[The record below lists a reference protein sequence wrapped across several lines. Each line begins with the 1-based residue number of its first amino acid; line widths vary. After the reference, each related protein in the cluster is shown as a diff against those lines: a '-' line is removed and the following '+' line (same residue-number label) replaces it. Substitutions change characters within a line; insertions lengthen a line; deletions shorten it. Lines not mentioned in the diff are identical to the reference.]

1 LSGPGIQPLASGTVC
16 QAFMLRY
23 LKISNLAIIDQVEVE
38 FREGFN
44 VVTGETG
51 AGKSVLVG
59 GLNLLLGGRFSP
71 ELIRTGEEE
80 AHVEGLFEIP
90 EGARFPKEFQSD
102 LNKAGELV
110 LSRRAFR
117 GGRSRCSVNGNLAPL
132 AVFGAVGRALVS
144 IFGQHEHHV
153 LLDPEEH
160 LEILDQAGLLHDA
173 RTRTSEACALWN
185 RARSDLAAS
194 SKKLEELERKEKE
207 NAEAIEE
214 LSTASLLPGEEE
226 ALTEERD
233 LLRNA
238 VQIREKAYEA
248 HHALYSRSGSLI
260 ASLGD
265 VKKMVEYLA
274 SANPRFSHL
283 RDHVTE
289 AVYQLEDV
297 ALELR
302 EIAEKF
308 HADPG
313 RLEPIEERLV
323 LIRRLKRKYG
333 KDLDGLISLTETM
346 AREVGSL
353 FEAKAAVKT
362 SVTRVEKSKDEYL
375 AAARNL
381 SAGRRKAA
389 EDLESAMNH
398 ELKELAMPHASFS
411 VIFQQMGEDSPVS
424 TGLEKVEFFLASNPG
439 EASRPLAKIASGGEL
454 SRIMLA
460 LKALQSDSRG
470 ASTVI
475 FDEVDAGIGGHTA
488 SAVGTRLTRVARA
501 QQVLCV
507 THLHQIAA
515 LADHHLSV
523 RKTVSGGRTRIEVK
537 ALDAEQ
543 RVEELTR
550 MLGAPAS
557 SESVKEHVR
566 GLMNQGIAEVTN

>member
-1 LSGPGIQPLASGTVC
+1 
-16 QAFMLRY
+16 MLRY
-23 LKISNLAIIDQVEVE
+23 LKVSNLAIIDQVEVE

-51 AGKSVLVG
+51 AGKSILVG
-59 GLNLLLGGRFSP
+59 ALNLLLGGRFST

-80 AHVEGLFEIP
+80 AQVEGLFEVP
-90 EGARFPKEFQSD
+90 KDSPFPKEIDSE
-102 LNKAGELV
+102 LNKSGELV
-110 LSRRAFR
+110 LSRRCFR
-117 GGRSRCSVNGNLAPL
+117 GGRSRCSVNGGLTPL
-132 AVFGAVGRALVS
+132 AVFGAVGRSLVS

-160 LEILDQAGLLHDA
+160 LEILDQSGHLCDA
-173 RTRTSEACALWN
+173 RKHISSACALWN
-185 RARSDLAAS
+185 RARSDLAAAQR
-194 SKKLEELERKEKE
+194 KLEDLERKEKE
-207 NAEAIEE
+207 NAEAIKE
-214 LSTASLLPGEEE
+214 LSAASLQPSEEE

-248 HHALYSRSGSLI
+248 HHHLYSKSGSLI

-265 VKKMVEYLA
+265 VKKAVEFLA
-274 SANPRFSHL
+274 SANPRFTHL
-283 RDHVTE
+283 RDHLTE

-302 EIAEKF
+302 EIADKF

-313 RLEPIEERLV
+313 RLELIEERLG

-333 KDLDGLISLTETM
+333 TDLDGLVSLAETM
-346 AREVGSL
+346 AREAGDLLEAETAVKRCVSSVEKTKGEYLTAARDLSTL
-353 FEAKAAVKT
+353 RRTAAKA
-362 SVTRVEKSKDEYL
+362 
-375 AAARNL
+375 
-381 SAGRRKAA
+381 
-389 EDLESAMNH
+389 LENAMKV
-398 ELKELAMPHASFS
+398 ELKELAMPHASFH
-411 VIFQQMGEDSPVS
+411 VTFQDIGEDVPTA

-439 EASRPLAKIASGGEL
+439 EAARPLAKIASGGEL

-460 LKALQSDSRG
+460 LKALQSDGRG
-470 ASTVI
+470 TSTVI

-488 SAVGTRLTRVARA
+488 SAVGTRLARVAQA

-515 LADHHLSV
+515 LANHHLSV
-523 RKTVSGGRTRIEVK
+523 RKSVTGGRTRIEVK
-537 ALDAEQ
+537 ALDQEE

-566 GLMNQGIAEVTN
+566 RLMNQGIAEVTN

>member
-1 LSGPGIQPLASGTVC
+1 
-16 QAFMLRY
+16 MLRY
-23 LKISNLAIIDQVEVE
+23 LKVSNLAIIDQVEVE

-51 AGKSVLVG
+51 AGKSVLIG
-59 GLNLLLGGRFSP
+59 ALSLLLGGRFSP

-80 AHVEGLFEIP
+80 AQVEGLFEIP
-90 EGARFPKEFQSD
+90 EGAPFPKEFDSD
-102 LNKAGELV
+102 LNQAGELV
-110 LSRRAFR
+110 LSRRVFR
-117 GGRSRCSVNGNLAPL
+117 GGRSRCSINGSLTPV

-160 LEILDQAGLLHDA
+160 LEILDQSGLLHDI
-173 RTRTSEACALWN
+173 RKRTSDTCALWN
-185 RARSDLAAS
+185 RARSDLAAAT
-194 SKKLEELERKEKE
+194 KELQDLERKEKE
-207 NAEAIEE
+207 NAEAIKE
-214 LSTASLLPGEEE
+214 LSAASLVSGEEE
-226 ALTEERD
+226 TLTEERD
-233 LLRNA
+233 VIRNA
-238 VQIREKAYEA
+238 VQIRERAYEA

-260 ASLGD
+260 EGLGD
-265 VKKMVEYLA
+265 VKKAVEYLA
-274 SANPRFSHL
+274 SANPRFSPL
-283 RDHVTE
+283 RDHLTE
-289 AVYQLEDV
+289 ALYQLEDV

-313 RLEPIEERLV
+313 RLELIEERLA

-333 KDLDGLISLTETM
+333 KDLDDLISLAEDM
-346 AREVGSL
+346 AREVENL
-353 FEAKAAVKT
+353 PEAKAAMKGFM
-362 SVTRVEKSKDEYL
+362 SSVEKSRDAYL

-389 EDLESAMNH
+389 KDLEGAMKT

-411 VIFQQMGEDSPVS
+411 VAFQEMGEDARLP

-439 EASRPLAKIASGGEL
+439 EAARPLAKIASGGEL

-460 LKALQSDSRG
+460 LKTLQSDGRG

-488 SAVGTRLTRVARA
+488 SAVGTRLARVARV

-515 LADHHLSV
+515 LADYHLSV
-523 RKTVSGGRTRIEVK
+523 RKSVSGGRTRIEVK
-537 ALDAEQ
+537 SLDREQ
-543 RVEELTR
+543 RVEELIR
-550 MLGAPAS
+550 MLGAPPS

-566 GLMNQGIAEVTN
+566 RLMNPGIAEVTS